1 MLELKK
7 GIDILTGVGGI
18 NTLDEAKALLEVKCD
33 QESLAKLEKITN
45 EEALLKIANAISMTD
60 PDAVFVNTGSDADV
74 QKVRE
79 MSLEKGE
86 ERPLRMKDHTIHFDL
101 AQEQARII
109 DRTFY
114 IVSEGEEVS
123 VLAKKMLRDE
133 AYDYIRTQ
141 MTGIAKGKTLLVGF
155 FNRGPIGARAALPAL
170 EITTS
175 TYVMHSANILY
186 RNVYDRFDEEVQRAG
201 LFLTNVHSEGWN
213 RPKDLPN
220 ARVFMDRSWLT
231 TFSMFCTY
239 AGNTLLLKKGNHR
252 FAVDLAT
259 YYRKGQELSEHMFIT
274 GLTGPGGRKTYFA
287 GAAPS
292 GCGKTTTAMVG
303 TDFIG
308 DDLAQLWIA
317 EDGTLRA
324 INPEFGLFGI
334 VRDVNREDD
343 PYLMK
348 CLREEGTEVIW
359 SNVLI
364 DERKV
369 PHWVGNGEVHP
380 KKGINFQGEWW
391 EGKTDENG
399 NPIPLSNPNARC
411 TLRSSAIGNY
421 NEAVAEDPRGAEI
434 KVITY
439 SGRDSDTMPPVWV
452 AKDPDHGVV
461 IGASVLSAATATEV
475 GAKGVRRQPW
485 ANEPFIPGP
494 LADYMDA
501 QFVFFSSDQLKSKPI
516 MAGLNYFLTHG
527 ARGPVLVALGPLA
540 LYSGRPL
547 SLGQR
552 TKGTGLSAQALGPVA
567 QGHRGQRVQDKC
579 GEGDNLLGEKRDVK
593 VWLGWLELRVHGDVD
608 AIETPIG
615 FIPKYEDLEELFAG
629 IGKEYP
635 KELYDKQF
643 AFYVGNILARIDLQ
657 EEAYRKEKDIP
668 AKLFEVYEQQREGL
682 EVLKARYGPIVS
694 VEQLIEAAEAE
705 AGPRL

>member
-7 GIDILTGVGGI
+7 GIDILAGVGGI
-18 NTLDEAKALLEVKCD
+18 RSLDEANALFKVKCD
-33 QESLAKLEKITN
+33 QGNLAKLEKITN

-60 PDAVFVNTGSDADV
+60 PDEVFVNTGSEADV
-74 QKVRE
+74 QRVRE

-86 ERPLRMKDHTIHFDL
+86 EAPLAMKDHTIHFDL

-114 IVSEGEEVS
+114 IVNEDEETS
-123 VLAKKMLRDE
+123 VLASKILRDE
-133 AYDYIRTQ
+133 AYEYVRTQ
-141 MTGIAKGKTLLVGF
+141 MTGIARGKTLLVGF
-155 FNRGPIGARAALPAL
+155 FSRGPIGAPAAVPAL

-186 RNVYDRFDEEVQRAG
+186 RHVYDRFDEEVQRAG
-201 LFLTNVHSEGWN
+201 LFLTNVHSEGPN
-213 RPKDLPN
+213 RPEDLPN

-252 FAVDLAT
+252 FLVDLAT
-259 YYRKGQELSEHMFIT
+259 HYRREQELSEHMFIT
-274 GLTGPGGRKTYFA
+274 GLTGSGGRKTYFA

-324 INPEFGLFGI
+324 INPECGIFGI
-334 VRDVNREDD
+334 VQDVNRESD

-364 DERKV
+364 DEHGV
-369 PHWVGNGEVHP
+369 PHWGGNGEEHP
-380 KKGINFQGEWW
+380 KKGVNFQGEWW

-399 NPIPLSNPNARC
+399 KPISLSNPNSRC
-411 TLRSSAIGNY
+411 TLRNSAIGNY
-421 NEAVAEDPRGAEI
+421 NEAAAEDPRGVEV

-452 AKDPDHGVV
+452 ARNPDHGVV

-501 QFVFFSSDQLKSKPI
+501 QFVFFNSDKLRSKPI

-527 ARGPVLVALGPLA
+527 ARG
-540 LYSGRPL
+540 
-547 SLGQR
+547 
-552 TKGTGLSAQALGPVA
+552 
-567 QGHRGQRVQDKC
+567 
-579 GEGDNLLGEKRDVK
+579 GEGGQLLGEKRDVK
-593 VWLGWLELRVHGDVD
+593 VWLGWLELRARGDID
-608 AIETPIG
+608 AIEAPIG
-615 FIPKYEDLEELFAG
+615 FIPKYADLKELFAG

-635 KELYDKQF
+635 KELYDRQF
-643 AFYVGNILARIDLQ
+643 AFYVDNILARIDLQ
-657 EEAYRKEKDIP
+657 EEAYRKEKNVP
-668 AKLFEVYEQQREGL
+668 ARLFEVYAEQRKGL
-682 EVLKARYGPIVS
+682 EALKAKYGAIVS
-694 VEQLIEAAEAE
+694 VEQLIEAADLLTLKSR
-705 AGPRL
+705 G